1 MNLFDY
7 AETYPASPG
16 FKRTDTSRQ
25 AAEDMKPN
33 AATLRAK
40 VLRVLALGPRT
51 ADECAA
57 DLRHPI
63 LSIRPRLSELRE
75 LGKVVDT
82 GERRRNAS
90 GKNAIVWALAPG
102 AWALAA

>member
-1 MNLFDY
+1 MTPDLFTY
-7 AETYPASPG
+7 ADTYPVAPG

-40 VLRVLALGPRT
+40 VLTALRLYGPLT
-51 ADECAA
+51 ADQCATA
-57 DLRHPI
+57 LSQPI

-82 GERRRNAS
+82 GDRRPNAS
-90 GKNAIVWALAPG
+90 GKRAIVWCIA
-102 AWALAA
+102 

>member
-1 MNLFDY
+1 MIPDLFTE
-7 AETYPASPG
+7 AETYPQAPG

-33 AATLRAK
+33 AATLRSK
-40 VLRVLALGPRT
+40 VLRALGNCPLT

-57 DLRHPI
+57 VLRQPV

-75 LGKVVDT
+75 LGRIEDSGK
-82 GERRRNAS
+82 RRRNAS
-90 GKNAIVWALAPG
+90 GKNAIVWHRIS
-102 AWALAA
+102 